1 LKKDINLLYSREDT
15 YKREKWKIRM
25 TKYLPGI
32 CAVLV
37 LLVAFVVFKMV
48 NLTDQRK
55 IDELDLKL
63 QETGEMAVVFENLEH
78 QQKRMTFY
86 ESLLNELDDK
96 GSSVTEAVSSVYS
109 LLPAE
114 TKLIQVDVN
123 DQLLKITGQTLNED
137 DIVGYASRLSEG
149 KNLSQGQILS
159 VKRIENNDHKALWE
173 FAIMFMIGQDE
184 GETAVE

>member
-1 LKKDINLLYSREDT
+1 
-15 YKREKWKIRM
+15 
-25 TKYLPGI
+25 
-32 CAVLV
+32 
-37 LLVAFVVFKMV
+37 
-48 NLTDQRK
+48 
-55 IDELDLKL
+55 
-63 QETGEMAVVFENLEH
+63 
-78 QQKRMTFY
+78 
-86 ESLLNELDDK
+86 
-96 GSSVTEAVSSVYS
+96 
-109 LLPAE
+109 LPAE